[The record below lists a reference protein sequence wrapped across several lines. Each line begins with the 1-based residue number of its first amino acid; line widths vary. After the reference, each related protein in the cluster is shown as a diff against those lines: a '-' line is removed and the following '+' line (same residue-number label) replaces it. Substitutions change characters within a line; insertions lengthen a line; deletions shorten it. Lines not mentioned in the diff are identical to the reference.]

1 MRFLATCCCVLV
13 SAARSQE
20 GDRPPVPEV
29 NPGVSG
35 AWLYPAKVRIVLPCT
50 SKHHNQNDFPS
61 DYILHFRALQVLA
74 NSLKSAFTDSMSR
87 GRLILPG
94 CSVAMLYGAQVGCGT
109 YLLYVLLPPSSFI
122 TTSKQYCVLSHDTC
136 CAVDNA
142 GVRIGFCIRMAD
154 ETKCAEQISTLG
166 LVVQ

>member
-35 AWLYPAKVRIVLPCT
+35 AWLYPAKVHSPVMHSQAPQSKQQLLSVT
-50 SKHHNQNDFPS
+50 SHDFPS
-61 DYILHFRALQVLA
+61 DYILHFRALQVLE

-87 GRLILPG
+87 GRLVLPG

-109 YLLYVLLPPSSFI
+109 YFYYMFFFPLLLL
-122 TTSKQYCVLSHDTC
+122 
-136 CAVDNA
+136 
-142 GVRIGFCIRMAD
+142 
-154 ETKCAEQISTLG
+154 
-166 LVVQ
+166 

>member
-1 MRFLATCCCVLV
+1 MTQLIEIFIHLMRFLATCCCVLV

-35 AWLYPAKVRIVLPCT
+35 AWLYPAKVRIVSSCT
-50 SKHHNQNDFPS
+50 AKHHNQTNSCSSVTSHDFPS
-61 DYILHFRALQVLA
+61 DYILHFRALQVLE

-87 GRLILPG
+87 GRLVLPG

-109 YLLYVLLPPSSFI
+109 YLSYVLLPPSSFI
-122 TTSKQYCVLSHDTC
+122 TQIQAILRPLSRYMLRC
-136 CAVDNA
+136 
-142 GVRIGFCIRMAD
+142 
-154 ETKCAEQISTLG
+154 
-166 LVVQ
+166 